1 MIGFERRKKV
11 KNGVFLISL
20 AVVLAVS
27 LGLIG
32 CGGEGVPKYYLTTS
46 STEGGSVAKPGEGTF
61 TYDEGDVVNLEADA
75 DEGYQFISWTGDVD
89 DVADVEGA
97 TTTITMNGSYEIKAA
112 FEEEQAPKTVLIM
125 INEDIYDQIQ
135 EDLGVFK
142 SDLTNEGYVVEE
154 TLVDNAAEPLEIRS
168 TIKSYYDNDNLV
180 GAILVG
186 DIVAPYF
193 EAHTGDFSNPDALE
207 IWIAL
212 DATDMYYMDLDGDWE
227 HVANPRFCEDAPPNV
242 VECNEYPSC
251 ETFRNEYLVYLDED
265 KEWDYSEI
273 EDKEQY
279 KAEIWVSR
287 IMGHNLDIPDTSATP
302 PDLTVSEPE
311 IDGLSVNVNGVVHPG
326 TGGTTITRIRWDWG
340 DGNSEDHWFA
350 ASHTYAQ
357 EGDYVIA
364 VTAYQS
370 DGLYRI
376 ETRHISLLQQ
386 STSALPDLTVF
397 EPEIDGLSV
406 NVNGVVYPGTDG
418 TSITRIHWDWGD
430 GNSEDHWFAASHT
443 YAQEGDYV
451 IAVTA
456 YQSDG
461 LYSIET
467 RQISWRPSRSEAQII
482 NDFFRWNHEY
492 RTGDYAVS
500 DKAYLLCSGDG
511 YNDQEMDYSQIFS
524 TVVKAEK
531 VTEGEFMNYLQDPD
545 GSELMYFTA
554 HSGPQV
560 HVWYDGGM
568 SASELLQ
575 LQKNSVFYLL
585 NACSSCRWDQYV
597 SSPLSPNYLG
607 GLYVFSKT
615 HSDGD
620 YGLGAIGFTGV
631 GGFNNLE
638 FFTDYL
644 NSVEEPT
651 YGDAFVFWFNQNLM
665 INFGIHNYVFLG
677 DPTIGPHHGTDEQ

>member
-1 MIGFERRKKV
+1 MKTMLGMRRTHYAARIGACLLVVAMI
-11 KNGVFLISL
+11 
-20 AVVLAVS
+20 AAMA
-27 LGLIG
+27 G
-32 CGGEGVPKYYLTTS
+32 CGGNGVIKYDLTIA
-46 STEGGSVAKPGEGTF
+46 STAGGSVTTPGEDTY
-61 TYDEGDVVNLEADA
+61 TYDAGEVVNLVAEA
-75 DEGYQFISWTGDVD
+75 DEGYRFVSWTGDVND
-89 DVADVEGA
+89 ITDVEDA
-97 TTTITMNGSYEIKAA
+97 TTTITMNGNYEITAA
-112 FEEEQAPKTVLIM
+112 FEEEQAPGTVLIM
-125 INEDIYDQIQ
+125 INEDIYGQIQ

-142 SDLTNEGYVVEE
+142 SDLTNEGYLVEE
-154 TLVDNAAEPLEIRS
+154 TLVDSAAEPLEIRS

-193 EAHTGDFSNPDALE
+193 EAHSGDFSNPDALE

-227 HVANPRFCEDAPPNV
+227 HVANPHFCEDAPPNV

-251 ETFRNEYLVYLDED
+251 GTFRNEYLVYLDED

-302 PDLTVSEPE
+302 PDLTVFGPE
-311 IDGLSVNVNGVVHPG
+311 IDGLSVNVNG
-326 TGGTTITRIRWDWG
+326 
-340 DGNSEDHWFA
+340 
-350 ASHTYAQ
+350 
-357 EGDYVIA
+357 A
-364 VTAYQS
+364 V
-370 DGLYRI
+370 
-376 ETRHISLLQQ
+376 
-386 STSALPDLTVF
+386 F
-397 EPEIDGLSV
+397 
-406 NVNGVVYPGTDG
+406 PGTDG
-418 TSITRIHWDWGD
+418 TTITRIHWDWGD
-430 GNSEDHWFAASHT
+430 GNSEDHWFAAYHT